1 MYRIY
6 SYNTDDLACPYCGSW
21 DIAVQAEQMPRG
33 NSDILEVQHLCVCQ
47 ECNNYVRH
55 PDDMNIEIQNAYRLK
70 KLIPIIAVPMLAVA
84 SIPCFLGMVTGGIV
98 FMTLILLIAV
108 GFIGLN
114 GLGLK
119 TSKKTLRKLNED
131 ISAWKK

>member
-1 MYRIY
+1 
-6 SYNTDDLACPYCGSW
+6 
-21 DIAVQAEQMPRG
+21 
-33 NSDILEVQHLCVCQ
+33 
-47 ECNNYVRH
+47 
-55 PDDMNIEIQNAYRLK
+55 MNIEIQNAYRLK